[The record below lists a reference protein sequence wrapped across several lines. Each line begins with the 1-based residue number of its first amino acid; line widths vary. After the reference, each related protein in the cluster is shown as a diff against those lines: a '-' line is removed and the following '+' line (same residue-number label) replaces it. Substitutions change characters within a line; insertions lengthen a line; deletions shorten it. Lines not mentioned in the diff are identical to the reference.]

1 MRIIDAIRARAPK
14 AKIFLVEYLAVF
26 GEESGVAGDQPLG
39 KERVEVYR
47 KMAEELSQA
56 YWGAREMRAEGVEVV
71 GVAKMSEEHALG
83 SGEPW
88 MTGYTAEMLM
98 RGGAPFH
105 PNAAGHRAVADE
117 LVRRARG
124 ESVL

>member
-1 MRIIDAIRARAPK
+1 M
-14 AKIFLVEYLAVF
+14 
-26 GEESGVAGDQPLG
+26 
-39 KERVEVYR
+39 EVYR
-47 KMAEELSQA
+47 EMAEDLSKA
-56 YWGAREMRAEGVEVV
+56 YWGAREMRAEDVEVV

-117 LVRRARG
+117 LVRRVRG
-124 ESVL
+124 ESAL